1 MEGSPRLSD
10 FGLCSV
16 TRNIDSVNASTPQRG
31 CTVRY
36 CAPEFL
42 DVDDVREFEKKK
54 LTKKTDVYSLS
65 MVIVEARIFPKVYTS
80 RF

>member
-1 MEGSPRLSD
+1 MEGSPRLAD

-16 TRNIDSVNASTPQRG
+16 TRNTDSVNASTPHRG

-36 CAPEFL
+36 CSPEFL
-42 DVDDVREFEKKK
+42 DLDDVREFEKKK
-54 LTKKTDVYSLS
+54 LSKTDVYSLS
-65 MVIVEARIFPKVYTS
+65 MVIVEARSFPKVYMS